1 MEVLREIPYSCL
13 FQLLQSTTF
22 LCIWLLPSPY
32 SQYWISSGCS
42 DFHCGWRINVSRKR
56 FLVQNTNKTWDQEMK
71 LQKISEGGNYYD
83 PLELESVLSDW
94 FNTVWRGGMSKTT
107 ISEVYVATN
116 NKWDHKAKQIWMRV
130 FFHF

>member
-1 MEVLREIPYSCL
+1 
-13 FQLLQSTTF
+13 
-22 LCIWLLPSPY
+22 
-32 SQYWISSGCS
+32 
-42 DFHCGWRINVSRKR
+42 
-56 FLVQNTNKTWDQEMK
+56 MK

-116 NKWDHKAKQIWMRV
+116 NKWDHKAKLIWMRV